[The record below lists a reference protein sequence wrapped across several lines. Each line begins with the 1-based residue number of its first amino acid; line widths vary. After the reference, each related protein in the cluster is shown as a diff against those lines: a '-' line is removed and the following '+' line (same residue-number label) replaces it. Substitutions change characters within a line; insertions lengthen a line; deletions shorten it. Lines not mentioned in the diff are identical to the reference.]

1 MMFENPNFRKQ
12 EKKLNNN
19 IKNNEVTK
27 EYNEDVIF
35 PLDEVLNNTNII
47 EQKNEFEFIEAPT
60 HGNITGVPRNI
71 NMNLEQSGRINIK
84 YENYFSNINKM

>member
-1 MMFENPNFRKQ
+1 MIFKNPNFRTQ
-12 EKKLNNN
+12 EKILNNN
-19 IKNNEVTK
+19 IKTNEVVK
-27 EYNEDVIF
+27 EYNEDVVF

-47 EQKNEFEFIEAPT
+47 EQKNEIEFIDAPT